1 MNLEDINLESFIDI
15 IVACTSIISIF
26 IAAKA
31 LKVSADT
38 TKIQMQHNMLSM
50 KPVCEIYTAN
60 YDDGYLAV
68 EIQNKGLGLMCID
81 SIAFIDKQGIA
92 HKQLIACVSEKTN
105 LSYLFLEENK
115 VIMAGEKLKL
125 IKGNNLTNNERERIV
140 DELKGIQVHIEYK
153 DVYFNK
159 YIYEDYIKFVDCWQ
173 YC

>member
-1 MNLEDINLESFIDI
+1 MFKTIDLENFIDI

-31 LKVSADT
+31 LKVSSDT

-50 KPVCEIYTAN
+50 KPVCEMYTAN

-68 EIQNKGLGLMCID
+68 EIQNKGMGLMCID
-81 SIAFIDKQGIA
+81 SIVFTDKQGIV
-92 HKQLIACVSEKTN
+92 HKQLIDCVNEKAK
-105 LSYLFLEENK
+105 LSFLFLEENK

-125 IKGNNLTNNERERIV
+125 IKGDGLTNNEREKIV
-140 DELKGIQVHIEYK
+140 DELRGVQVQIEYK

-159 YIYEDYIKFVDCWQ
+159 YTYDYYVKFADCWQ
-173 YC
+173 YY